1 MKLHVGLAIAILAI
15 ACGLAQGVRSQAPIS
30 EEKSRLIGEIVS
42 VMELDKQ
49 FPLIM
54 DSMLKELDKSYPA
67 GFNAVVDANPSLT
80 AADKAALKGSV
91 SDRYKAFSE
100 KFRKRLV
107 EKVDYGRYIR
117 EAVYPLYDKFYTE
130 QELKDILVFYAT
142 PTGKKMIKTMPAL
155 FAESNRL
162 ASEKFVP
169 QLIPII
175 EELMKEEFEA
185 IGAPAP
191 KPVSN

>member
-1 MKLHVGLAIAILAI
+1 MRRNLVLVIALLFVTA
-15 ACGLAQGVRSQAPIS
+15 GLAQGIKSQSPIS
-30 EEKSRLIGEIVS
+30 EEKSRLIGEMVA

-54 DSMLKELDKSYPA
+54 DSMLKEMNKSYPVS
-67 GFNAVVDANPSLT
+67 FNAVVDAHPSLS

-91 SDRYKAFSE
+91 SDRYKTFSE
-100 KFRKRLV
+100 KFRKRLS
-107 EKVDYGRYIR
+107 EKVDYAKYIR

-130 QELKDILVFYAT
+130 QDMKDILAFYAT
-142 PTGKKMIKTMPAL
+142 PTGKKMIKTMPAV

-175 EELMKEEFEA
+175 EELMREEFEE

>member
-1 MKLHVGLAIAILAI
+1 MKLNLGIAIAIIAI
-15 ACGLAQGVRSQAPIS
+15 ACGLAQSVRSQSTIS
-30 EEKSRLIGEIVS
+30 EEKSRLIGEIAT

-54 DSMLKELDKSYPA
+54 DSMLKEMDKTYPMS
-67 GFNAVVDANPSLT
+67 FDAVVDAHPSLT
-80 AADKAALKGSV
+80 PGDKAALKASV

-100 KFRKRLV
+100 KFRKRLS
-107 EKVDYGRYIR
+107 ERVDYGRYIR
-117 EAVYPLYDKFYTE
+117 EAIYPLYDKFYTE
-130 QELKDILVFYAT
+130 HELKDLLVFYAT
-142 PTGKKMIKTMPAL
+142 PTGKKMIKTMPAV

-169 QLIPII
+169 QLIPIV
-175 EELMKEEFEA
+175 EELMREEFES